1 MVNKENK
8 RRTDGRGV
16 GERGVH
22 LSPRIP
28 QEYTFRH
35 RSTCRTPAESRQ
47 EDLTRGK
54 EYIEPRKTW
63 YEEGTRGKNWSVLDL
78 PLVGGAT
85 EAGV

>member
-35 RSTCRTPAESRQ
+35 RSTCRTPAEWTGVPDQWKRLSRALQ
-47 EDLTRGK
+47 
-54 EYIEPRKTW
+54 
-63 YEEGTRGKNWSVLDL
+63 NSVR
-78 PLVGGAT
+78 
-85 EAGV
+85 